1 MRSGHETRM
10 CMQASLLRALDDD
23 MAVHLL
29 PPLQLAPG
37 GPSAYLP
44 HPSSGAADEP
54 PPAAGTGAHA
64 PTDLHAGSA
73 AEPVQLRNQVPA
85 PGAAARQGDAN
96 GAGAERDAGG
106 GSRVDQA
113 PNPALVELARLAACG
128 RLQRA
133 AVMCSMVADLALAR
147 LTPLLDPGAGT
158 LWASVLIAGATC
170 LCLVTLLHACG
181 DSNLPVPTTC
191 PSIQILLAVWVHFA
205 VALRPGLGLLMTV
218 TAFSRDGWHG
228 CARCTPHAAG
238 P

>member
-1 MRSGHETRM
+1 MSAVLTPCLCGGGLQDAMLTCCSRAAAM
-10 CMQASLLRALDDD
+10 KFACALQASLLRALDDD

-44 HPSSGAADEP
+44 PPSSGTADEP

-64 PTDLHAGSA
+64 PAGLHAGSA
-73 AEPVQLRNQVPA
+73 AGPMQLRNQVPA
-85 PGAAARQGDAN
+85 PGAAARPGDAN

-106 GSRVDQA
+106 GSRVDRA

-158 LWASVLIAGATC
+158 LWAFVLIAGATC

-181 DSNLPVPTTC
+181 ICLSPPR
-191 PSIQILLAVWVHFA
+191 
-205 VALRPGLGLLMTV
+205 ALQFRYHLQC
-218 TAFSRDGWHG
+218 G
-228 CARCTPHAAG
+228 CISPLRSGQA
-238 P
+238 